1 MLVGNV
7 IYLDSLLPPAE
18 QGTYDVVLLLGPLY
32 HIMDLNLRKESAK
45 KAWTFVK
52 VGGSLVCSWISR
64 WAHYRHL
71 AMNEPERLAKKT
83 EFYGK
88 HAYDG
93 CVRLLV
99 MDFLRT
105 H

>member
-1 MLVGNV
+1 MLVGNAL
-7 IYLDSLLPPAE
+7 YLDSLLPSAE

-32 HIMDLNLRKESAK
+32 HIMDLNLRKEPAK

-71 AMNEPERLAKKT
+71 AMNEPERLAKKR
-83 EFYGK
+83 EFYEK

-93 CVRLLV
+93 YV
-99 MDFLRT
+99 
-105 H
+105 